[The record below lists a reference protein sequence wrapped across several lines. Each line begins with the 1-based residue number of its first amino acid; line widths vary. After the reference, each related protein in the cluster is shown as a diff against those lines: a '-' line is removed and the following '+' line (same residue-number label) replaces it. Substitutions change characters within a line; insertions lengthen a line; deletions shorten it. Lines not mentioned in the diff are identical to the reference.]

1 MSNLIKNN
9 NMRLFKYS
17 WIFLLLLILSC
28 TEKQNQELALCEDE
42 NAYSPWENHLNQK
55 ISRRQSGYAKF
66 DGPDKF
72 FEFHTGIRTRADQ
85 DYPAYEANY
94 RLKELA
100 LAKQNA
106 FSAKSA
112 KSNKARFDTGNGVIS
127 FTERGPSNTPGRT
140 RALLVM
146 PQDANHNTWLAGS
159 SGGGIWK
166 TSDRGKSWF
175 NKSPNFPTLAVATL
189 AMSPANPNI
198 IYAGTGEYIASSG
211 TAIIGDG
218 IFKSTDAGET
228 WTHLS
233 STASNADFVSVT
245 RIIVDP
251 ANPDIVLACSA
262 PNTWSNQFRTTIMRS
277 TNGGNTWTKVYEDQN
292 GGAIEQIIADPT
304 NFNIQYA
311 AKRGFGVLKSTNAG
325 VTWQNSNA
333 GMSPSSRV
341 EIAIAPSNTS
351 RLYASTVGSV
361 TGAGADMY
369 TSGNSGATWDVVNIK
384 FNDNVFDFL
393 GGQGWY
399 DNTIAVDPFDDKV
412 FYYGGVSLFKSVL
425 GSPNASTSVQY
436 TIIENNTS
444 AFINFINFS
453 ANAANGRLSVGPN
466 AGNIQVEVRFGPGKK
481 QLAHRYLVPEGAT
494 SGVPDADYAY
504 ADYVE
509 VPFEVWDVSNNRQLN
524 VGFRDQDRN
533 GVFNLLLQ
541 NTDGPATSQ
550 SREYVYIS
558 ETTYSAANP
567 HPSMAT
573 AGGHVYNNMY
583 FYWPVLAPGGT
594 WNPNN
599 LPESKLEIG
608 PIEITRV
615 DAETEPIVDVYGQF
629 NSRNRFVTISQDVH
643 PDQHYLV
650 MVPENVSTK
659 TYFVILTTDGGAFY
673 SNASTTPGVAQ
684 GSWNFAGNG
693 YNTGQFY
700 GADKRPGFDQYFGG
714 MQDNG
719 TWQSPNGEF
728 ASAATKY
735 NFKIGGDGFNVIW
748 NNDDDRKLIGGSQ
761 NNNFRRSIDG
771 GQSWQAA
778 NGGLTGTSPFISK
791 LSNSK
796 ANPNLIYTVTS
807 AGVFRSF
814 DFGESW
820 QLTPITEKWG
830 ASTFLDVEVSRANAN
845 IVWAGS
851 AMVNGSGAGTR
862 SLHVSTNNGSNFNAT
877 NNYNEA
883 ILGIVTGIESHPT
896 EPNTAY
902 ALFSFARSPKI
913 LRTTDLGQTWEDIS
927 GFYTNNSSSDRG
939 FPDVAVYSLYVR
951 PDNPDIIWAGTEIGI
966 IESLDNGAS
975 WNLLED
981 FPAASVWQMKGQDNQ
996 IVIATH
1002 GRGIWT
1008 AEVDVAQ
1015 VSAFVP
1021 EYLRHNT
1028 SPIQQLLV
1036 DYDVKDDFDSLRVLV
1051 DNATVGTIR
1060 NPQQGNLELTIG
1072 NISPGQKNIKLI
1084 GYKGNAPFHSKTT
1097 TVQLRALRPATET
1110 YFTDFTSPTAS
1121 NDFFFSGKSVGL
1133 ILGFPNRY
1141 LQTPHPHMTNR
1152 EVTSVLE
1159 FPIVVSSTY
1168 PIIHYQD
1175 IAIIR
1180 VAAQTE
1186 LQRDFVVVEASKD
1199 GRDWKQLIAPYDAS
1213 KNSNWLNVLQSN
1225 GTPTS
1230 TMFVK
1235 HELDLSDHFEAGDK
1249 IMIRFRLSA
1258 NSGGNA
1264 WGWAIKEMWVQMEPL
1279 AAEKKMISEILGV
1292 YPNPAADFINIK
1304 LESYKNQ
1311 EVKLSLTDVFGRPVF
1326 KEQIRLDE
1334 NGGAQIPVQ
1343 NQRSGQYLLILEGIN
1358 NERIVRKV
1366 MVRN

>member
-1 MSNLIKNN
+1 MHFLKN
-9 NMRLFKYS
+9 S
-17 WIFLLLLILSC
+17 WFLLILFIFSC
-28 TEKQNQELALCEDE
+28 SEKQNDQLAICEDE
-42 NAYSPWENHLNQK
+42 RTESSWEEHLNQK
-55 ISRRQSGYAKF
+55 IARRQSGYAKF

-85 DYPAYEANY
+85 DFPEYGANY
-94 RLKELA
+94 RLKELS
-100 LAKQNA
+100 LAKQGA
-106 FSAKSA
+106 LSSKSA
-112 KSNKARFDTGNGVIS
+112 QSRKARFENGNGVLN

-140 RALLVM
+140 RTLLVM
-146 PQDANHNTWLAGS
+146 PQDPNHNTWLAGS

-166 TSDRGKSWF
+166 TSDRGLSWF

-189 AMSPANPNI
+189 AMSAANPNI
-198 IYAGTGEYIASSG
+198 IYAGTGEYIASAG

-233 STASNADFVSVT
+233 STANNADFVSVT

-251 ANPDIVLACSA
+251 ANPDILLACSA
-262 PNTWSNQFRTTIMRS
+262 PNTWNNQFLTTIMRS
-277 TNGGNTWTKVYEDQN
+277 TDGGNSWTKVYQDT

-311 AKRGFGVLKSTNAG
+311 AKRGFGVLKSTNG
-325 VTWQNSNA
+325 GITWQNSNA
-333 GMSPSSRV
+333 GMNPSSRV
-341 EIAIAPSNTS
+341 EIAIAPSNPT
-351 RLYASTVGSV
+351 RLYASTVGTV
-361 TGAGADMY
+361 TGAGADLY
-369 TSGNSGATWDVVNIK
+369 TSGNSGGTWDVVDVK

-399 DNTIAVDPFDDKV
+399 DNTIAVDPYDDKITY
-412 FYYGGVSLFKSVL
+412 FGGVSLFRSEL
-425 GSPNASTSVQY
+425 GSPNASTSFQY
-436 TIIENNTS
+436 LIGENNTS
-444 AFINFINFS
+444 SFISFVNFS
-453 ANAANGRLSVGPN
+453 ANAAGGRLSVGPN
-466 AGNIQVEVRFGPGKK
+466 AGNKQVEVRFGPGKK
-481 QLAHRYLVPEGAT
+481 QFAHRYLVPVDAT
-494 SGVPDADYAY
+494 SGVPDANYVY
-504 ADYVE
+504 TDYVE
-509 VPFEVWDVSNNRQLN
+509 IPFEVWDVTNNQQLN

-533 GVFNLLLQ
+533 GLFNLLLQ
-541 NTDGPATSQ
+541 NTEGPATSH

-558 ETTYSAANP
+558 ETPYNAANP
-567 HPSMAT
+567 NPSMAT
-573 AGGHVYNNMY
+573 AGGHVFNNMY
-583 FYWPVLAPGGT
+583 FFWPVLAAGGT
-594 WNPNN
+594 WNPSN

-608 PIEITRV
+608 PVEINRV
-615 DAETEPIVDVYGQF
+615 DAITEPIVDVYGQF

-643 PDQHYLV
+643 PDHHYLV
-650 MVPENVSTK
+650 IVPINAQQK
-659 TYFVILTTDGGAFY
+659 TSFVILTTDGGAFY
-673 SNASTTPGVAQ
+673 TNTATNPGVAQ
-684 GSWNFAGNG
+684 GSWNFAGSG
-693 YNTGQFY
+693 FNTAQFY
-700 GADKRPGFDQYFGG
+700 GADKRPGVDQYFGG

-719 TWQSPNGEF
+719 TWQSPSGEV

-735 NFKIGGDGFNVIW
+735 NFRIGGDGFNVIW

-771 GQSWQAA
+771 GQSWQLA

-807 AGVFRSF
+807 SGVFRSF

-820 QLTPITEKWG
+820 QLTPITENWG

-851 AMVNGSGAGTR
+851 AMVNTGGNQR
-862 SLHVSTNNGSNFNAT
+862 RLHVSTDNGANFT
-877 NNYNEA
+877 QVNNYTNA
-883 ILGIVTGIESHPT
+883 ILGSVTGIETHPT
-896 EPNTAY
+896 DANTAY

-975 WNLLED
+975 WNLLLD

-1008 AEVDVAQ
+1008 AELETEQ
-1015 VSAFVP
+1015 VSAITP
-1021 EYLRHNT
+1021 EYKQHNT
-1028 SPIQQLLV
+1028 SPKQELLV
-1036 DYDVKDDFDSLRVLV
+1036 DYQVKDDFDSLLVLV
-1051 DNATVGTIR
+1051 DNALLGTVK
-1060 NPQQGNLELTIG
+1060 NPQQGKLELTIS
-1072 NISPGQKNIKLI
+1072 NIAPGQKNIKI
-1084 GYKGNAPFHSKTT
+1084 VAFKGKAPFHSKTT

-1121 NDFFFSGKSVGL
+1121 SDFFFSGASVGL
-1133 ILGFPNRY
+1133 IISFPGRY
-1141 LQTPHPHMTNR
+1141 LQTPHPYLANR

-1175 IAIIR
+1175 IAILR
-1180 VAAQTE
+1180 TAAHNE
-1186 LQRDFVVVEASKD
+1186 PNRDYVVVEASKD
-1199 GRDWKQLIAPYDAS
+1199 GRDWIQLIEPYDAS
-1213 KNSNWLNVLQSN
+1213 KNANWLSVLQSN
-1225 GTPTS
+1225 GIPTPA
-1230 TMFVK
+1230 MFVK
-1235 HELDLSDHFEAGDK
+1235 HELDLSEHFEAGDK
-1249 IMIRFRLSA
+1249 IMIRYRLSA
-1258 NSGGNA
+1258 KSGANA

-1279 AAEKKMISEILGV
+1279 AVEKTLSNNPLQV
-1292 YPNPAADFINIK
+1292 FPNPSKDVINIQ
-1304 LESYKNQ
+1304 LERLANQ
-1311 EVKLSLTDVFGRPVF
+1311 EVRLSLKDIFGRPIY
-1326 KEQIRLDE
+1326 KEQTRLDE
-1334 NGGAQIPVQ
+1334 NGAAKISVQ
-1343 NQRSGQYLLILEGIN
+1343 NQKSGQYLLILEGNN
-1358 NERIVRKV
+1358 NERIIQKV
-1366 MVRN
+1366 MIRN